1 MKKLFVFALGL
12 LALAACQ
19 EKQYFKESPEID
31 LVKKGIAAYFSGD
44 WDTFR
49 AGYADT
55 AKIAVNV
62 WDEDKWVGP
71 DAYIEGLKSNLTNY
85 AEYNIGENPVYEMIV
100 TDEGD
105 KWVHAWFLHSGKT
118 NGGKDVTTP
127 VNVSFF
133 VKDNKIAMQ
142 IDIFNALPGYLARQP
157 ADSMEP
163 ADSTMV
169 SE

>member
-1 MKKLFVFALGL
+1 MKKLSFFALGL

-62 WDEDKWVGP
+62 WDEDNWVGP

-85 AEYNIGENPVYEMIV
+85 AEYKIGGSVYEMIV

-118 NGGKDVTTP
+118 NGGKDATTP

-157 ADSMEP
+157 ADS
-163 ADSTMV
+163 TMV